1 MHEEQLILGIGEGIL
16 THEALECT
24 FSELIASG
32 GMSYSKLFD
41 FSGAVFAVSTSEV
54 RAMGKRVADYA
65 KAMKLG
71 PVAVVVDSDA
81 ALAVAEL
88 FQTYA
93 PVDRP
98 FRIFHDFAKAQE
110 WLRHAA
116 ET

>member
-1 MHEEQLILGIGEGIL
+1 
-16 THEALECT
+16 
-24 FSELIASG
+24 
-32 GMSYSKLFD
+32 MSYGKLFD
-41 FSGAVFAVSTSEV
+41 FSGAIFAVSIGEI
-54 RAMGKRVADYA
+54 RALGKRVADYA

-71 PVAVVVDSDA
+71 PVAIVVDSDA
-81 ALAVAEL
+81 SLAVAEL

-98 FRIFHDFAKAQE
+98 FRIFRDFAKAQE